1 MITPEMEPVLL
12 DIQGNGV
19 ATLTLNRPKAMNA
32 LNEELVGVLEDK
44 FYQVENDPAV
54 KAIALCGAGKQFVAG
69 ADIKFFINNIK
80 AEKISDI
87 LSFTRR
93 TSELF
98 LAIETS
104 KKPTI
109 AVLDGFSLGGGSE
122 LALAC
127 QAIIATPKGSLGFPE
142 TAIGIYPGLG
152 GMLRLARK
160 IGPALAKYYV
170 FTGTTISSQEAFDL
184 GLFEKIVPAEQ
195 LDTEIE
201 NLVVSGV
208 DKTGRISSLS
218 EKQKEMERLFS
229 GDDLMVKFEVIKDR
243 EFGETFTEQVL
254 KMMETKAPLA
264 LKIANEIIDQQVGK
278 PFREAMEIELGRIVE
293 MFSTKDAL
301 EGLSSLGKRKPN
313 FKNE

>member
-1 MITPEMEPVLL
+1 MEPVLL
-12 DIQGNGV
+12 DIQDNGV

-32 LNEELVGVLEDK
+32 LNEELVGALEDK

-54 KAIALCGAGKQFVAG
+54 KAIALCGAGKPFVAG

-80 AEKISDI
+80 ADKILDI

-93 TSELF
+93 ASELF

-127 QAIIATPKGSLGFPE
+127 QGIIATPKGSLGFPE

-152 GMLRLARK
+152 GMLRMARK
-160 IGPALAKYYV
+160 TGPALTKYYV

-184 GLFEKIVPAEQ
+184 GLVETIVPAEQ
-195 LDTEIE
+195 LDAEIE
-201 NLVVSGV
+201 KIAVSGF
-208 DKTGRISSLS
+208 DKSGRTPVRS
-218 EKQKEMERLFS
+218 EKQKELEALFS
-229 GDDLMVKFEVIKDR
+229 ADDLMAKFDAVKDG
-243 EFGETFTEQVL
+243 EFGETLTDQVF
-254 KMMETKAPLA
+254 KMMKTKAPLA
-264 LKIANEIIDQQVGK
+264 LKIANEIIDQQIDK
-278 PFREAMEIELGRIVE
+278 PMREAIEVELGRIVE

-301 EGLSSLGKRKPN
+301 EGLSSLGKRKPD